1 MTSAHFANSP
11 PTRFNRFGYSNRRS
25 IVPTHNTH
33 SDNSQLNNKS
43 STSFTAIANSCFSFN
58 TSAITFT
65 LP

>member
-11 PTRFNRFGYSNRRS
+11 PT
-25 IVPTHNTH
+25 H
-33 SDNSQLNNKS
+33 SENSQLNNKS

-58 TSAITFT
+58 ASAITFT